1 VTSSSS
7 EEEDSVAS
15 LKETMSPNQPKDEI
29 VKKLARNMTK
39 EQKYKFRHLLKPI
52 KMDEY
57 KDLKQKLEEKQ
68 TKSEN
73 KLLDMQFKGWAEN

>member
-1 VTSSSS
+1 
-7 EEEDSVAS
+7 
-15 LKETMSPNQPKDEI
+15 
-29 VKKLARNMTK
+29 MTK
-39 EQKYKFRHLLKPI
+39 EQNYKFRHLLKPI